1 MYTGSS
7 GTTVEQLNWKQF
19 GITIYCILKLYVIS
33 EADVKENDTSVVYHH
48 LASLISSKHNNP
60 YSRTILF
67 IRSKISFALLHSS
80 LRCLRGSCST
90 FTTVPSDINI
100 DLALSEGKVT
110 Y

>member
-1 MYTGSS
+1 M
-7 GTTVEQLNWKQF
+7 EQLNWKQF
-19 GITIYCILKLYVIS
+19 GNTIYCILKLYVIS

-67 IRSKISFALLHSS
+67 IRSKIILPCYVYL
-80 LRCLRGSCST
+80 ST
-90 FTTVPSDINI
+90 ASVAPVPHLPSDVNI